1 MGLADVLLWKPR
13 HHVNILVTTV
23 AGSGVS
29 FITTLAVAAGD
40 AAAAA
45 GQQVGTSEI
54 VCIWPR
60 SGLVCWRGDWCR
72 EDLRCSLSAAQCAQL
87 KAVLAAFVDQFS
99 AI

>member
-29 FITTLAVAAGD
+29 LITTLAVAAVD

-45 GQQVGTSEI
+45 GSRWAPQIQHARARIAG
-54 VCIWPR
+54 
-60 SGLVCWRGDWCR
+60 
-72 EDLRCSLSAAQCAQL
+72 
-87 KAVLAAFVDQFS
+87 
-99 AI
+99 